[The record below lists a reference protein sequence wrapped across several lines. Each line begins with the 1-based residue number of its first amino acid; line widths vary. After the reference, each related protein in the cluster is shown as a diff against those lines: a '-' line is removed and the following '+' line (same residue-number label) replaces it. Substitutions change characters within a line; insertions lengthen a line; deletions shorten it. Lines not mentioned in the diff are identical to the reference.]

1 MLAQNAEDDRI
12 SRRLKMECLIRK
24 VRTLNS
30 NDISA
35 TQKEQFAF
43 PTSSSPYPCL
53 LEKITV
59 SHMKYFRARGGRF
72 MEDDTECIWAPTNS
86 PSSVLFMIS
95 MPSKSRVVRF
105 PH

>member
-59 SHMKYFRARGGRF
+59 SHMKYF
-72 MEDDTECIWAPTNS
+72 
-86 PSSVLFMIS
+86 
-95 MPSKSRVVRF
+95 
-105 PH
+105 